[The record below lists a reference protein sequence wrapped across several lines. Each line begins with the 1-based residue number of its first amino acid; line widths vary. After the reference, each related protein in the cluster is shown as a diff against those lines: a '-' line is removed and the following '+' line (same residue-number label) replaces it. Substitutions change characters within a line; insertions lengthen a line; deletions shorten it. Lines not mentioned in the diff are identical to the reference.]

1 MIPNMDIESMR
12 KIMSR
17 MGIKTNEINANR
29 VLIECDDKT
38 IIIENPQVVQ
48 IVGQGLSSFQIS
60 GDIKETEKSVE
71 VEVTQ
76 EDIKVVMDQTG
87 ATEEEVKDALKNTKG
102 DIAEAILKLKENKK

>member
-1 MIPNMDIESMR
+1 MDIGSMK

-29 VLIECDDKT
+29 VLIECNDKT

-48 IVGQGLSSFQIS
+48 IEGQGLSSFQIS

-87 ATEEEVKDALKNTKG
+87 ASEEEVKEALKSTKG